1 MIPGMKARRLEPDID
16 IIELI
21 GTLNLGS
28 TLTWIES
35 DLRRLIREGGRKLII
50 DVSQLRYSDSAGLG
64 MFITING
71 EMEQA
76 GGQLRIA
83 GANGMLAKSFTV
95 SHLDRVILMD
105 ADVETA
111 CKAMGNAAS

>member
-1 MIPGMKARRLEPDID
+1 MIPGMKTRRVEPDID
-16 IIELI
+16 VVELI
-21 GTLNLGS
+21 GTLSLGS
-28 TLTWIES
+28 TLSWIET

-50 DVSQLRYSDSAGLG
+50 DVSQLRFADSAGMG

-83 GANGMLAKSFTV
+83 GANGNVAKSFSVT
-95 SHLDRVILMD
+95 HIDRVILMD
-105 ADVETA
+105 ASVETA
-111 CKAMGNAAS
+111 CEGLR